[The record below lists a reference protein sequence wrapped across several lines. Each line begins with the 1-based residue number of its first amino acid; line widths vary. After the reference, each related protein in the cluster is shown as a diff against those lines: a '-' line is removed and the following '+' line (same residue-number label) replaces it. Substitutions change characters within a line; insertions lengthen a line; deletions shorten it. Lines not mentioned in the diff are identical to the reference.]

1 MTDPTAGKFQR
12 FQAEMQTLIDEDA
25 VAEQEP
31 RLNPTQRFAHFWIL
45 VGRNF
50 LRNRCPVRAS
60 ALAYTTLLAL
70 VPLLAVSISVATLF
84 LPRDEEK
91 QKEKL
96 LELIDTAIRNV
107 APSLGLAEDDAH
119 AGPQPAAARDP
130 DRLRRSKEAD
140 QAAGSAAASV
150 ADENT
155 PDRKKAVA
163 KPRAKVADEIVKFV
177 GNIRFGT
184 IGATAMAGLLFVAIS
199 LMRTVE
205 AAFNDIWG
213 VARGRSW
220 FMSIVLY
227 WAVITLGPVVVL
239 LAKGANYVDYL
250 PFMNLSAN
258 WGQKTLVGQMLSY
271 FSFLFPI
278 ALMGVAFAALYLW
291 MPNTRVQW
299 QAALVG
305 GLVAAALW
313 TLNGRLSAFYN
324 SKVVTYNA
332 IYGSLGIVPLFLVGM
347 YFSWIILLFGSQTA
361 YVFQHRHAYLQE
373 RRAGRVHQQGREFI
387 ALRLMTHLGERFLK
401 GEKPANAS
409 QLADRFGVP
418 PKLTK
423 DLLQGL
429 VAADLV
435 VEVAGVETGYA
446 PGRPLAQITAR
457 DVLRAL
463 RAGQGHDLATN
474 PDAARTLV
482 KLEFDGILA
491 AEHARAGGVAIE
503 DLARRTLAAPPPS
516 SSSVA

>member
-31 RLNPTQRFAHFWIL
+31 RLNPVQRFVHFWIL

-84 LPRDEEK
+84 LPREEAK

-96 LELIDTAIRNV
+96 LELIDAAIRNV
-107 APSLGLAEDDAH
+107 APSLGLAEDGAP
-119 AGPQPAAARDP
+119 AGTPTTAAGAP
-130 DRLRRSKEAD
+130 DRLRPSRETDK
-140 QAAGSAAASV
+140 AAEES
-150 ADENT
+150 T
-155 PDRKKAVA
+155 PESKKAVA

-239 LAKGANYVDYL
+239 LAKGANYLDYL
-250 PFMNLSAN
+250 PFMQMSAN
-258 WGQKTLVGQMLSY
+258 WSPKTLVGQMLSY

-313 TLNGRLSAFYN
+313 TMNGRLSAFYN

-435 VEVAGVETGYA
+435 VEVAGVETCYA

-474 PDAARTLV
+474 ADAARPLV

-491 AEHARAGGVAIE
+491 AEDARAGGVTIE
-503 DLARRTLAAPPPS
+503 DLARRTLVAPAAA
-516 SSSVA
+516 SVA